1 MKIKGVLPALATPLN
16 ADESINTDALKKLIN
31 YLMEKKA
38 DGFYIGGGTGEGHN
52 LRIGERMKLAE
63 EAVKEIGGRV
73 PAIIQVASTVFSSAV
88 ELARHAE
95 NIGADAISATAPLY
109 FSYDENDVY
118 NYYKTLAES
127 VHIPVM
133 VYYSPQANFK
143 MNANFAARLFE
154 IDNITAIKW
163 TSSDYYEMVKL
174 HDMTKGEMSIINGFD
189 EMLLM
194 GLSAGADAGIGTTYN
209 FMLENFRGIY
219 DNFSSGNIEKAQEI
233 QAKTDRII
241 SALLKYQVIPATKVV
256 LRNMGFDVGEA
267 SFPMKRYTKS
277 EEEKIVSEIR
287 AVGLKI

>member
-16 ADESINTDALKKLIN
+16 ADESINTDTLKKLIN
-31 YLMEKKA
+31 YLMDKKA

-52 LRIGERMKLAE
+52 LRISERMKLAE
-63 EAVKEIGGRV
+63 ESVKEIGGRV
-73 PAIIQVASTVFSSAV
+73 PTIIQVASTVFSSAV
-88 ELARHAE
+88 ELAKHAE
-95 NIGADAISATAPLY
+95 SIGADAISATAPLY

-118 NYYKTLAES
+118 NYYKALAES
-127 VHIPVM
+127 VHIPLM

-143 MNANFAARLFE
+143 MNADFAARLFE

-174 HDMTKGEMSIINGFD
+174 HDVTKGEMSIINGFD

-209 FMLENFRGIY
+209 FMFENFRGIY
-219 DNFSSGNIEKAQEI
+219 DNFAAGNIEKAQEI
-233 QAKTDRII
+233 QTAADRII
-241 SALLKYQVIPATKVV
+241 STLLKYQVIPATKVI

-267 SFPMKRYTKS
+267 SFPMKRYTKA
-277 EEEKIVSEIR
+277 EEEKIISDFR
-287 AVGLKI
+287 AAGLKI